1 MNRLWALGWRHSSSQ
16 AAADASRGLC
26 RWKNPPPRVA
36 ENQDVEIRWA
46 NAMGKRWLHPGYAT
60 EQPSAYDYKKSFRP
74 LQHFDWS
81 GNWLPLEKE
90 SA

>member
-1 MNRLWALGWRHSSSQ
+1 
-16 AAADASRGLC
+16 
-26 RWKNPPPRVA
+26 
-36 ENQDVEIRWA
+36 
-46 NAMGKRWLHPGYAT
+46 MGKRWLHPGYAK